1 MSDKLDAS
9 LEQKSMRNMILREA
23 HSQKKVKVRYIFLV
37 LCTKYTSFS
46 SQLEAHHDNWNIN
59 V

>member
-46 SQLEAHHDNWNIN
+46 SQLEAHHDN
-59 V
+59 